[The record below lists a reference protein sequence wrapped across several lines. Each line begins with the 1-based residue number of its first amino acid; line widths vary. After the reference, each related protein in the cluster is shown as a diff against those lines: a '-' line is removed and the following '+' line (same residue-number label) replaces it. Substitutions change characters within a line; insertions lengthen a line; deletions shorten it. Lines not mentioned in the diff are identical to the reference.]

1 MQKTRVRS
9 LGPEDSLKKEIA
21 THFNILAW
29 EIPWTEEPRGLQS
42 YSPRGSKR
50 ATKQQPSE
58 VLPED
63 NEAGAEHQKLT
74 NHV

>member
-1 MQKTRVRS
+1 MQDKQVWS
-9 LGPEDSLKKEIA
+9 LGQKDPLEKGMKVHS
-21 THFNILAW
+21 NILAW